1 MDILVW
7 YFFKLVLTI
16 IKYIFFTKIIISI
29 KNFVFTEVNKRYIN
43 RKFYLDR
50 QNFFKTIVFF
60 SLIIMLKNS
69 MHETWT
75 FFYV

>member
-43 RKFYLDR
+43 RNFYLDR
-50 QNFFKTIVFF
+50 QIFFKTTVFF